1 MNRNGKLSKAR
12 IKKDFREDRTLKYLI
27 ISSHRLTIILLC
39 FHLVSLLSTLRR
51 LTQLAMFLQQYTDT
65 SPTCHKK

>member
-1 MNRNGKLSKAR
+1 METFRKLALRR
-12 IKKDFREDRTLKYLI
+12 ISERTLQYLI

-65 SPTCHKK
+65 SPT